1 MTHAKASSVGDGL
14 RAVRLWAVLIALL
27 VGVVA
32 PMTLP
37 GAARAD
43 DGQGPPVAAVVSRE
57 NAERQAALVAAE
69 DRRLTEIRT
78 VASLGRWQGKN
89 WKTPYRLS
97 SGSGYTLVLT
107 ASSVPYTL
115 EDLQKLAPQTLL
127 RMSDGSFLLT
137 ENIVVAA
144 RATLHLSAPG
154 GLTLRLASGSNG
166 FATLVSFGGTV
177 ELEGEQGAPL
187 TITSWD
193 ANRAAPD
200 LRTVDGR
207 AYVRAIG
214 GQFEAKYVRF
224 SHLGFWSGRTGG
236 LSLTGQDR
244 PNTGAIESLGQ
255 TRKADDGVPSLLDDV
270 AKQPAGPLQEG
281 QAPTL
286 KYTVPELDYVSTRIA
301 DTTIDGDA
309 FGLFVSGANGVQIDR
324 STIKNSSIAGVV
336 LHRYVTNG
344 AISKTVSE
352 HNVGDGITLDRA
364 TTGITINE
372 STARS
377 NSGSGFSLS
386 GRALADGPSAAGSP
400 LTNYGNSSISN
411 SVATG
416 NGHYGIEVT
425 GGFKMGLQNNRIM
438 GNDMGIVVTGPAS
451 DVSITGNTVRN
462 TQRHGIALLDGVTAS
477 TVTGNVVDGA
487 GTGVYLRGSSAE
499 VRGNTVQRARSHG
512 VSLVGSVS
520 GTQIEY
526 NVLAGSGPSALDIGR
541 SNGHV
546 VRTGNQV
553 GGWHDTSPWYFLFK
567 KLLHPM
573 TALWTLIALLVVTS
587 AVRGR
592 GRPREIEHP
601 YAHQQIVLRQHLQ
614 LPVPASVVDMR
625 GYDDTAE
632 GRHARE
638 NAGLATE

>member
-1 MTHAKASSVGDGL
+1 MSYAKTSLLHAA
-14 RAVRLWAVLIALL
+14 RRWAVLLPVLI
-27 VGVVA
+27 GVAA
-32 PMTLP
+32 PLTLP
-37 GAARAD
+37 AAAHAD
-43 DGQGPPVAAVVSRE
+43 DVSGIPVAVVTSHAD
-57 NAERQAALVAAE
+57 AERQAALVAAE

-78 VASLGRWQGKN
+78 VSSLARWQGKN

-97 SGSGYTLVLT
+97 SGTGYTLVLT
-107 ASSVPYTL
+107 PSSVPYTL
-115 EDLQKLAPQTLL
+115 SDLQKLAPQTLL
-127 RMSDGSFLLT
+127 HMSDGSYLLT

-154 GLTLRLASGSNG
+154 GLTLRLASGANG
-166 FATLVSFGGTV
+166 FATLVSFGGKI
-177 ELEGEQGAPL
+177 ELAGEQGAPVN
-187 TITSWD
+187 ITSWD
-193 ANRAAPD
+193 VSRAAPD
-200 LRTVDGR
+200 LQTVDGR

-255 TRKADDGVPSLLDDV
+255 SRKPDDGVPSLLDDV
-270 AKQPAGPLQEG
+270 TEQPAGALKDAQP
-281 QAPTL
+281 PTL
-286 KYTVPELDYVSTRIA
+286 KYTVPAVDFVSTLIA

-352 HNVGDGITLDRA
+352 NNVGDGITLDRA

-386 GRALADGPSAAGSP
+386 GRALAEGPSAAGSP
-400 LTNYGNSSISN
+400 LTSYGNSSISN
-411 SVATG
+411 SVSTG

-425 GGFKMGLQNNRIM
+425 GGFKMGLQNNRVS

-451 DVSITGNTVRN
+451 DVSITGNTVRD
-462 TQRHGIALLDGVTAS
+462 TDRHGIALLDGVKAS
-477 TVTGNVVDGA
+477 TVTGNVVDDA
-487 GTGVYLRGSSAE
+487 GTGIYLRGSSAE
-499 VRGNTVQRARSHG
+499 LRGNTVQGASSHG
-512 VSLVGSVS
+512 VSLVGTVS

-526 NVLAGSGPSALDIGR
+526 NVLAGSGPSAVDTER
-541 SNGHV
+541 SDGDV

-553 GGWHDTSPWYFLFK
+553 SGWHDTTPWYFLFK

-573 TALWTLIALLVVTS
+573 TALWTLIALLVLTS

-592 GRPREIEHP
+592 GRVREIEHP
-601 YAHQQIVLRQHLQ
+601 YAHQQIVLRQHLL
-614 LPVPASVVDMR
+614 LPSQSTVIDLNDR
-625 GYDDTAE
+625 DDGGE

-638 NAGLATE
+638 EAGMVAE

>member
-1 MTHAKASSVGDGL
+1 MTCIKTSLPLVARRGAMLLALAIGAAASLS
-14 RAVRLWAVLIALL
+14 A
-27 VGVVA
+27 A
-32 PMTLP
+32 P
-37 GAARAD
+37 AARAD
-43 DGQGPPVAAVVSRE
+43 DVPGIPVPAVVSAE
-57 NAERQAALVAAE
+57 NAARQAALVAAE
-69 DRRLTEIRT
+69 DRRLTELRT
-78 VASLGRWQGKN
+78 VASLSRWQGKN

-97 SGSGYTLVLT
+97 SGTGYTLVLT
-107 ASSVPYTL
+107 PSSVPYTL
-115 EDLQKLAPQTLL
+115 KDLQKLAPQTLL
-127 RMSDGSFLLT
+127 RMSDGSYLLT

-166 FATLVSFGGTV
+166 FATLVSFGGKV
-177 ELEGEQGAPL
+177 ELAGEQGAPL

-193 ANRAAPD
+193 VNRAAPD
-200 LRTVDGR
+200 LQTVDGR

-255 TRKADDGVPSLLDDV
+255 NRKADNGVPSLLDDV
-270 AKQPAGPLQEG
+270 SEQPAGPLQEG

-286 KYTVPELDYVSTRIA
+286 KYTVPSVDYVSTRIA

-324 STIKNSSIAGVV
+324 STIRNSSIAGVV

-344 AISKTVSE
+344 AISKVVSE
-352 HNVGDGITLDRA
+352 HNVGDGIVLDRA

-377 NSGSGFSLS
+377 NSGSGFSMS
-386 GRALADGPSAAGSP
+386 GRALAEGPSAAGSS
-400 LTNYGNSSISN
+400 LANYGNSSIAN
-411 SVATG
+411 SVASG

-425 GGFKMGLQNNRIM
+425 GGYKMGLQNNRVLD
-438 GNDMGIVVTGPAS
+438 NDMGIVVTGPAT
-451 DVSITGNTVRN
+451 DISITGNTVRDVE
-462 TQRHGIALLDGVTAS
+462 RHGIALLDGVTAS
-477 TVTGNVVDGA
+477 TMTGNVVDHA
-487 GTGVYLRGSSAE
+487 GTGIYLRESSAE
-499 VRGNTVQRARSHG
+499 VKGNTVQGASSHG

-520 GTQIEY
+520 GTKIDY
-526 NVLAGSGPSALDIGR
+526 NVLAGSGPSALDTGR

-546 VRTGNQV
+546 ERSGNQT

-573 TALWTLIALLVVTS
+573 TALWTLIALLVLTS

-592 GRPREIEHP
+592 GRAREIEHP
-601 YAHQQIVLRQHLQ
+601 YAHQQIVLRNHLL
-614 LPVPASVVDMR
+614 LPSQESVVDLNAR
-625 GYDDTAE
+625 EDTVE
-632 GRHARE
+632 RGRHARE
-638 NAGLATE
+638 RAGTVAE